1 MYFDSTYLLLVP
13 GLILALLAQARVKY
27 AYARYS
33 RVQSRLG
40 IPAAQAVQ
48 TMLRDNGNHTVSV
61 RRVPGQLTDHYDPR
75 DETLSLSEGVYGSTS
90 VAALGIAAHE
100 AGHAMQKKEGYAFLG
115 LRTALVPAVNFGSK
129 LSVPV
134 FILGLI
140 MSLDPLVT
148 AGIVL
153 FAATVLF
160 TLITLPVE
168 LDASRRAVKMLTAGG
183 MVTAEEERGVRSVLS
198 AAALTY
204 VASAVGAVLQLLR
217 LILIAQNRRRRD

>member
-33 RVQSRLG
+33 QVQSRLG

-48 TMLRDNGNHTVSV
+48 TMLRDNGNHAVSV